1 MKLILYWF
9 PVKKSKKIEIEID
22 KEKEKETETDK
33 NKNKDKDKDK
43 DKDRNKNRNRDRDR
57 DRSRNK
63 GKDNDNDKNKDKER
77 GKEKDRNKS
86 KSVCKKKSK
95 VPNPIE
101 DNNQIQITTQ
111 GDNSP
116 KIQEHNSEQIDMK
129 NNKQQILN
137 LITIKKDQIK
147 SVNRFNNKILQKY
160 NVFSHKC
167 KIFHYV

>member
-22 KEKEKETETDK
+22 KEKEKEKETETDK
-33 NKNKDKDKDK
+33 NRN
-43 DKDRNKNRNRDRDR
+43 RNKER
-57 DRSRNK
+57 
-63 GKDNDNDKNKDKER
+63 ER

-129 NNKQQILN
+129 NNKQQIPN

-147 SVNRFNNKILQKY
+147 SVNRFNNKILQKS
-160 NVFSHKC
+160 NVFNHKC

>member
-22 KEKEKETETDK
+22 KEKEKEKETETDK
-33 NKNKDKDKDK
+33 N
-43 DKDRNKNRNRDRDR
+43 RNRNRNR

-129 NNKQQILN
+129 NNKQQIPN

-160 NVFSHKC
+160 NVFNHKC

>member
-22 KEKEKETETDK
+22 KEKEKEKETETDK
-33 NKNKDKDKDK
+33 NKNK
-43 DKDRNKNRNRDRDR
+43 N
-57 DRSRNK
+57 
-63 GKDNDNDKNKDKER
+63 KDNDNNKNKDKER

-129 NNKQQILN
+129 NNKQQIPN